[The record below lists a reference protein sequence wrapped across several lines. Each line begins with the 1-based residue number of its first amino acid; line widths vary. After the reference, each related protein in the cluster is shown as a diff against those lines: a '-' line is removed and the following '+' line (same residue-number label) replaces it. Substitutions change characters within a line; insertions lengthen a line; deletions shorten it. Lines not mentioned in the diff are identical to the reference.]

1 MEEIEVVLLNV
12 EDMHTYIGPFHILQ
26 GVSFTAKKGKLTVI
40 LGRNGAGKTTLLR
53 SIMNMIPTK
62 SGKVIFKGEEI
73 TKLPTYKI
81 ARMGIAYVP
90 SQRRIFGKLTVEE
103 NLQLAFK
110 GPKDSYETR
119 LQFIFNVFPDLKNM
133 LKDKARNLSGGQQ
146 KMLLIARA
154 MINENELL
162 LIDEPTEGLSP
173 ILVKKFSETLI
184 KLKEQV
190 TIILVEQSFKLA
202 REVGDE
208 CYILDMGRIVHYGNM
223 EDVAEDKELLKKH
236 LGVSI

>member
-1 MEEIEVVLLNV
+1 L
-12 EDMHTYIGPFHILQ
+12 
-26 GVSFTAKKGKLTVI
+26 
-40 LGRNGAGKTTLLR
+40 
-53 SIMNMIPTK
+53 IPTK
-62 SGKVIFKGEEI
+62 TGKVVFKGEEI

-110 GPKDSYETR
+110 GPKDSYEER
-119 LQFIFNVFPDLKNM
+119 VQYIFDIFPDLKTM
-133 LKDKARNLSGGQQ
+133 MKDKSRNLSGGQQ

-154 MINENELL
+154 IINENELL

-184 KLKEQV
+184 KLKERV

-208 CYILDMGRIVHYGNM
+208 CYILDMGRIVHHGNM

>member
-1 MEEIEVVLLNV
+1 MGLLHV

-26 GVSFTAKKGKLTVI
+26 GVSFAAEKGKLTVI
-40 LGRNGAGKTTLLR
+40 LGRNGAGKTTLLK
-53 SIMNMIPTK
+53 SIMNIIPTK

-73 TKLPTYKI
+73 TKLPTYEI
-81 ARMGIAYVP
+81 ARKGIAYVP
-90 SQRRIFGKLTVEE
+90 SQRKIFGKLTVEE
-103 NLQLAFK
+103 NLQIAFK
-110 GPKDSYETR
+110 GPEDSYKER
-119 LQFIFNVFPDLKNM
+119 LQFIFDIFPNLKNM
-133 LKDKARNLSGGQQ
+133 LKDKAHNLSGGQQ

-154 MINENELL
+154 IINKNELL

-173 ILVKKFSETLI
+173 ILVKKFSETLV

-190 TIILVEQSFKLA
+190 TMILVEQSFKLA

-208 CYILDMGRIVHYGNM
+208 CYILEMGKIVHHGNM
-223 EDVAEDKELLKKH
+223 EDVAEDKELIRKH